1 MYYYFSSFGQWV
13 AMTIGVIITAIG
25 AYILARWSWRW
36 LVAVF
41 VTLAAVVFLLFLPVR
56 NPAHTF
62 LDESTPPLFLNHFW
76 TWMFVLSV
84 GMTLALVSFGRTLY
98 QGRATPLRDGDGEG
112 GENGSASDLEAAWR
126 EIQLRLSHAR
136 IDAGAQ
142 HVYLVLTPDE
152 GWTSALIHS
161 AGLQLFAEGPD
172 GEAPVH
178 AYATAD
184 GIFLSVAGASSFG
197 LQTEEGGRRLESIC
211 QRLLADR
218 PDCPVVRGVVVLF
231 PITWAGQPESVKWAS
246 SIRDDLRT
254 IERVLKVRCPVFAV
268 FSEMETTPG
277 FPEFVG
283 RMSAS
288 LRQSR
293 CGFAVPA
300 SHPFSGELVQNGLIW
315 MSGWYHGW
323 ILSLMADDLLNVA
336 GNNQLFSLDIEFRRY
351 RKRLRSVLEAAFSTH
366 RETEPM
372 LFRGCY
378 FAATGAIPREQA
390 FTPGL
395 LRGPRGRILVEHPV
409 TQWTQQAQE
418 DDRFYRRLALVVG
431 LVGGG
436 LALLTWLAI
445 IVMTGNPIW
454 WAGPIVMVVVWL
466 VVFFRVVR

>member
-1 MYYYFSSFGQWV
+1 VYYYFSGFWQWV
-13 AMTIGVIITAIG
+13 AMTIGVIIAAVF

-36 LVAVF
+36 LVVLC
-41 VTLAAVVFLLFLPVR
+41 VTLAAVVFLVWLPIR
-56 NPAHTF
+56 HPAHAF
-62 LDESTPPLFLNHFW
+62 LDESTPSPFLNYFW
-76 TWMFVLSV
+76 PWIFLLTVGFTLS
-84 GMTLALVSFGRTLY
+84 LISFGRTLY
-98 QGRATPLRDGDGEG
+98 QGRPAAVQEGAVEGEADR
-112 GENGSASDLEAAWR
+112 ASDLDSAWR
-126 EIQLRLSHAR
+126 EIQLRLSNAR
-136 IDAGAQ
+136 IDVGAQ
-142 HVYLVLTPDE
+142 HVYLVLSPDE
-152 GWTSALIHS
+152 GWTSALVHS
-161 AGLQLFAEGPD
+161 ANLQLFAEGPD

-184 GIFLSVAGASSFG
+184 GIFLSVAGASAFG
-197 LQTEEGGRRLESIC
+197 VQSEEGGRSLENVC
-211 QRLLADR
+211 RRLLAER
-218 PDCPVVRGVVVLF
+218 PDCPVVRGVVVLL

-254 IERVLKVRCPVFAV
+254 IERILKVRCPVFAV
-268 FSEMETTPG
+268 FSEMETTDG

-283 RMSAS
+283 RMSAA

-323 ILSLMADDLLNVA
+323 ILSLMADDLFNVA

-378 FAATGAIPREQA
+378 FTATGANTREQA

-409 TQWTQQAQE
+409 TQWTQQAQD

-436 LALLTWLAI
+436 LSLLTWFAI
-445 IVMTGNPIW
+445 IAMTSSLIW
-454 WAGPIVMVVVWL
+454 WAGPVVMALVWL
-466 VVFFRVVR
+466 IVIYRVAR